1 MMKALTAIA
10 LLLALSELCERTS
23 ARSELCANGIIL
35 ERRNRRSY
43 APRGERSA
51 LNARTGRRRAFG
63 RSPSGALSLHD
74 IRERLFFAGEPSV
87 FRLADHTEFFSK
99 RDVWHWHLAD
109 MS

>member
-51 LNARTGRRRAFG
+51 LNARTGRRRVSVGPLPELSHCMTSGSAFSLQVNHRCFG
-63 RSPSGALSLHD
+63 WRTILNFSANAMSG
-74 IRERLFFAGEPSV
+74 IG
-87 FRLADHTEFFSK
+87 T
-99 RDVWHWHLAD
+99 
-109 MS
+109 